1 MKNNICKPDGAG
13 YEAILLGSGQ
23 AAPGKFS
30 RVGGKEDTDSHC
42 ATTSADHLELR
53 LD

>member
-13 YEAILLGSGQ
+13 DEAILLGSRQ

-30 RVGGKEDTDSHC
+30 RVWGKEDTDSHC
-42 ATTSADHLELR
+42 ATTSSDHLVLKAN
-53 LD
+53 